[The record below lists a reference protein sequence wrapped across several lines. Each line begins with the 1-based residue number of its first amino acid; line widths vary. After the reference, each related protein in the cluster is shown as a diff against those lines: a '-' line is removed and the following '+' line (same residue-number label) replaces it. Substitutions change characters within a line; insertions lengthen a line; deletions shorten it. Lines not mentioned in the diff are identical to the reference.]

1 MRISSITK
9 NAGKA
14 CNNRLYRHIRTFE
27 KIVKNYFV
35 ILMKFVYTSDK
46 DDEIVKHEKIM
57 LEKCSNILDSYRAIF
72 KEYNCSLEVGYGWE
86 NFLKKEHSTNRLPF
100 KNGYECYIYCE
111 VQKDGTEV
119 RIGSNDGEVDYYVL
133 SVSWTVSSIERRF
146 FKLNVSLSSDTDDI
160 ENDMNE
166 LFQLLSNGK

>member
-1 MRISSITK
+1 
-9 NAGKA
+9 
-14 CNNRLYRHIRTFE
+14 
-27 KIVKNYFV
+27 
-35 ILMKFVYTSDK
+35 MKFVYTSDK

-72 KEYNCSLEVGYGWE
+72 KDYNCSLEVGYGWE

>member
-1 MRISSITK
+1 MD
-9 NAGKA
+9 
-14 CNNRLYRHIRTFE
+14 YRTFSLLGIICE
-27 KIVKNYFV
+27 E
-35 ILMKFVYTSDK
+35 ILIKFVYTSDK

>member
-1 MRISSITK
+1 M
-9 NAGKA
+9 
-14 CNNRLYRHIRTFE
+14 
-27 KIVKNYFV
+27 
-35 ILMKFVYTSDK
+35 
-46 DDEIVKHEKIM
+46 
-57 LEKCSNILDSYRAIF
+57 
-72 KEYNCSLEVGYGWE
+72 
-86 NFLKKEHSTNRLPF
+86 
-100 KNGYECYIYCE
+100 

-119 RIGSNDGEVDYYVL
+119 RIGSNDGEVDY